1 MRESSHKGKQ
11 KMCGSVT
18 EMKELFVFCFYY
30 FVSSFKYSLNGFK
43 MLWPCWGWVAGF
55 MVFLREKVAL
65 LIDHHYYKDEQPAI
79 LRGWLCRKPKFRFFD
94 CQGLIFGS
102 MFFLA
107 LKTTWINNLS
117 WKRICSFNVI
127 VSKEHNFIRCF
138 SIVLAAFYLVSSNFS
153 NFNNLLVKT
162 LTRAK
167 SLDLCELV
175 VGRKYFKGIIGWSP

>member
-1 MRESSHKGKQ
+1 LLLLCFIFQ
-11 KMCGSVT
+11 I
-18 EMKELFVFCFYY
+18 FVEQR
-30 FVSSFKYSLNGFK
+30 VQNVMTLLRLS
-43 MLWPCWGWVAGF
+43 GWVHGI
-55 MVFLREKVAL
+55 LKRKSQHCWS
-65 LIDHHYYKDEQPAI
+65 ITHYYKDEQPAI
-79 LRGWLCRKPKFRFFD
+79 LQGWLCRQPKFRFFD

-117 WKRICSFNVI
+117 WKRICSFSVI

-138 SIVLAAFYLVSSNFS
+138 PIVLAAFYLVSSNFS